1 MGDRA
6 WTAETD
12 LRSARKRGGQEGE
25 LETSIFQPMDDET
38 SKLAIPYVNANVN
51 DNANVNVNA
60 ASEET
65 HTRSLVKGFTWRII
79 ATMTTVSIAWMVTGE
94 VATAFQIGFVE
105 FFAKIG
111 IYYGHERIW
120 AKVRL

>member
-1 MGDRA
+1 
-6 WTAETD
+6 
-12 LRSARKRGGQEGE
+12 
-25 LETSIFQPMDDET
+25 MDDET
-38 SKLAIPYVNANVN
+38 SKLATPYVNANVS
-51 DNANVNVNA
+51 ANVNVNVNA
-60 ASEET
+60 NDASEET

-111 IYYGHERIW
+111 IYYVHERIW